1 MPTRPSPRATRA
13 FAAARRLGLSLAS
26 LACLGAPL
34 AAGAQNFPIVLDA
47 RPVPLAD
54 GLAPGERI
62 GRLRFLGMLEL
73 PTLEIGESATAPSVA
88 RGPRLDPIGESAT
101 APSVARGPRL
111 DPIGNARL
119 SQLSGLAW
127 DDDDGILYAVSDK
140 SWLFHLRPA
149 FDGDVLRGVQLLGAA
164 PLRELGSDSPLKR
177 KRADPEALE
186 ILRGRNGRPGDA
198 ELLIGFERLPRIMRF
213 RPDGTALGEQ
223 TLPAPLD
230 NPRNYRSDNRMIE
243 ALCFD
248 PQLGILVAPEVPLA
262 GARDNEIRIYS
273 LSGETWRYPLQPG
286 HRITAMECLGNG
298 EVLVLETDF
307 GRLLAHSAIAL
318 RLVRLAPNSAANASL
333 KVETL
338 AQLDTARGYAIDNF
352 EGLARHRGMRF
363 FLVTDNNDLFFQ
375 RTLLLYVELLPPAP

>member
-13 FAAARRLGLSLAS
+13 FAAARCLGLSLAS
-26 LACLGAPL
+26 LACLGAPP
-34 AAGAQNFPIVLDA
+34 AAGAQDFPIVLDA

-73 PTLEIGESATAPSVA
+73 PTIEIG
-88 RGPRLDPIGESAT
+88 D
-101 APSVARGPRL
+101 
-111 DPIGNARL
+111 ARL

-127 DDDDGILYAVSDK
+127 DDDDGILYAISDK
-140 SWLFHLRPA
+140 SWLFHLRPE
-149 FDGDVLRGVQLLGAA
+149 FDRDVLRGVQLVGAA
-164 PLRELGSDSPLKR
+164 PLRELGSDAPLKR
-177 KRADPEALE
+177 QRADPEALA
-186 ILRGRNGRPGDA
+186 ILNGRNGRPGDA
-198 ELLIGFERLPRIMRF
+198 ELLVGFERLPRIMRY
-213 RPDGTALGEQ
+213 RPDGTALGEK

-230 NPRNYRSDNRMIE
+230 NPRRYRSDNRMIE

-248 PQLGILVAPEVPLA
+248 PELGSLVAPELPLA

-273 LSGETWRYPLQPG
+273 LSGESWRYPLPSG
-286 HRITAMECLGNG
+286 HRITAMECLGKG

-307 GRLLAHSAIAL
+307 GRLLAHAAIAL
-318 RLVRLAPNSAANASL
+318 RLARLAPNSGANASI

-375 RTLLLYVELLPPAP
+375 RTLLLYIELLPPAP

>member
-1 MPTRPSPRATRA
+1 MPTRPSPRAARA
-13 FAAARRLGLSLAS
+13 AVARRLGLSLAS
-26 LACLGAPL
+26 LACLGIPL
-34 AAGAQNFPIVLDA
+34 AAGGQDFPIALDA

-73 PTLEIGESATAPSVA
+73 PTLEIGESTIASFLA
-88 RGPRLDPIGESAT
+88 RGSADARDAQGPRRPGTAGNGLGPIGDT
-101 APSVARGPRL
+101 
-111 DPIGNARL
+111 RL

-127 DDDDGILYAVSDK
+127 DDDDGILYAISDK
-140 SWLFHLRPA
+140 GWLFHLRPE
-149 FDGDVLRGVQLLGAA
+149 FDRDVLRGVQLVGAA

-213 RPDGTALGEQ
+213 RPDGTALGEIA
-223 TLPAPLD
+223 LPAPLD

-262 GARDNEIRIYS
+262 GARDNEIRLYS
-273 LSGETWRYPLQPG
+273 LSGESWRYPLQPG

-318 RLVRLAPNSAANASL
+318 RLARLAPNSQANASL

-375 RTLLLYVELLPPAP
+375 RTLLLYIELLPPAP